1 VKEKRI
7 VFYDGQC
14 ILCNK
19 SVQFLLNQDIHQ
31 KLSFATL
38 QSEIA
43 QKMLLSGEFNI
54 DEIPQ
59 SVVFFD
65 GTKMFTKS
73 DAVFEAL
80 RQANGKKSWLSYFK
94 IIPKFIRD
102 FAYKI
107 VAKNRYKWFGKADSC
122 ILPPEKWKDRFLG

>member
-1 VKEKRI
+1 MRI

-14 ILCNK
+14 ILCNR
-19 SVQFLLNQDIHQ
+19 SVKFLLNQDIHQ

-38 QSEIA
+38 QSEFA
-43 QKMLLSGEFNI
+43 QKILLSKEFKF
-54 DEIPQ
+54 DKIPE

>member
-1 VKEKRI
+1 MRI

-43 QKMLLSGEFNI
+43 QKMLLSGEFKF
-54 DEIPQ
+54 DEIPE